1 MPIKK
6 LIHHI
11 SKIKKNW
18 RSQSTGINIHH
29 EVHRFTKEVRKNFF
43 TLIIT
48 AFGLVAALSWQD
60 ALREWINVSFP
71 DRSTLIQKTYVAIII
86 SIVTVLVT
94 YLLSRTKGQD

>member
-18 RSQSTGINIHH
+18 KSQSAGINIHH

-86 SIVTVLVT
+86 SIITVLVT
-94 YLLSRTKGQD
+94 YFLSRSKGQD

>member
-6 LIHHI
+6 LIRHI

-18 RSQSTGINIHH
+18 KSQSAGINIHH

-60 ALREWINVSFP
+60 AIREWINVSFP
-71 DRSTLIQKTYVAIII
+71 NRSTVIQKIYVAIII
-86 SIVTVLVT
+86 SVITVLVT
-94 YLLSRTKGQD
+94 YFLSRTKGED

>member
-18 RSQSTGINIHH
+18 KSQSAGINIHH

-60 ALREWINVSFP
+60 AIREWINVSFP
-71 DRSTLIQKTYVAIII
+71 NRSTVIQKIYVAIII
-86 SIVTVLVT
+86 SVITVLVT
-94 YLLSRTKGQD
+94 YFLSRTKGED